1 MTKSQLTDYDVVVV
15 GGGAAGLNAALLL
28 ARARRAVLV
37 IDSGHPRNASAGH
50 VHGFFS
56 RDGAPPGELLAEGR
70 REVAG
75 YGGQIV
81 DAEVHD
87 VERVDEW
94 FRSRLDDGREVRSR
108 RVLLAAGLADELP
121 DVPGLAERWGRD
133 VLHCPYCH
141 GWEVRD
147 EPIAVLATGPM
158 SLHQALLFRQWSERI
173 TLLLNGFDRP
183 TGAEAAKLVA
193 RGIEVVAEP
202 VDRLE
207 IADDRLRGVRLR
219 GGRLLEVTAVAVSP
233 RMVARSELA
242 SRLGLEPV
250 PHPAGSYIPSEAGGR
265 TSVPGVWV
273 AGNLTDLKATVV
285 AAAASGAESG
295 ASINADLLEEDAERA
310 VNEPFSPTA
319 ENRTCEVAMGNGRH
333 GL

>member
-1 MTKSQLTDYDVVVV
+1 MSKSQLTDYDVVVV
-15 GGGAAGLNAALLL
+15 GGGAAGLNAALVL
-28 ARARRAVLV
+28 ARSRRAVLV
-37 IDSGHPRNASAGH
+37 IDSGRPRNAPAAH

-56 RDGAPPGELLAEGR
+56 RDGTPPGELLAEGR
-70 REVAG
+70 REITG
-75 YGGQIV
+75 YGGHV
-81 DAEVHD
+81 LDAEVRE
-87 VERVDEW
+87 VERGDER
-94 FRSRLDDGREVRSR
+94 FRLRLDDGREVRAR
-108 RVLLAAGLADELP
+108 RVLLATGLADELP

-147 EPIAVLATGPM
+147 EPIAVLGTGPM
-158 SLHQALLFRQWSERI
+158 SPHQALLFRQWSDRI
-173 TLLLNGFDRP
+173 TLLLDGIDRP
-183 TGAEAAKLVA
+183 TGEQAAKLAA
-193 RGIEVVAEP
+193 RGVQVIAEP

-219 GGRLLEVTAVAVSP
+219 SGRLVEASAVAVAP
-233 RMVARSELA
+233 RMVARSEPA
-242 SRLGLEPV
+242 ARLGLEPV
-250 PHPAGSYIPSEAGGR
+250 PHPAGSHIPSEAGGR
-265 TSVPGVWV
+265 TSIPGVWV

-295 ASINADLLEEDAERA
+295 AMINADLVEEDAERA
-310 VNEPFSPTA
+310 VKEPFSAVA